1 MDANSNLSLDTHQ
14 KMLKNVK
21 GLMLSRIIILTLLL
35 TITFLFQVSKK
46 QYFFIP
52 LTNSFYYF
60 LSFFYLVTIFYA
72 LLLKKVKD
80 LRQFTFIQ
88 IFIDHLFIAGLIY
101 FTGGKESFFPI
112 TYIFS
117 IIGSSFIFYKRGA
130 FFSASLSTF
139 LYGLLLV
146 FQLYRWINPLGRPPF
161 YVPSQIF
168 SSLI

>member
-1 MDANSNLSLDTHQ
+1 
-14 KMLKNVK
+14 MLC
-21 GLMLSRIIILTLLL
+21 RIIILTLLL
-35 TITFLFQVSKK
+35 AITFIFQFSKK

-72 LLLKKVKD
+72 LFLKKVKD
-80 LRQFTFIQ
+80 LRQFIFIQ
-88 IFIDHLFIAGLIY
+88 IVIDHLFITGLIY

-139 LYGLLLV
+139 LYGLILV
-146 FQLYRWINPLGRPPF
+146 FQLYHWINPLVGLLFTIPVKYFIP
-161 YVPSQIF
+161 
-168 SSLI
+168 